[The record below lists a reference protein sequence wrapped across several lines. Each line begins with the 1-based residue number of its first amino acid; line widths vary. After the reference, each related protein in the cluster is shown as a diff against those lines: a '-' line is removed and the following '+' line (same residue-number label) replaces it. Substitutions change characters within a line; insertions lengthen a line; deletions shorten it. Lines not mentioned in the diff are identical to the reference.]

1 MSDDKLMTV
10 DISGIRAATSN
21 LTRTLGLEPDGPAQK
36 FFTQEMMRQ
45 TDKYVPM
52 DTGMLAGSAQ
62 RFMEPDAV
70 VYYAPYAQYLYYGKL
85 MVDPETL
92 KGAFHD
98 EENNMFWSRPGMPK
112 ILDPDGRSLQY
123 DTSKHPLA
131 GPMWAE
137 RSWADNGEKITA
149 EVEEFIMRRY
159 IK

>member
-1 MSDDKLMTV
+1 VSDDKLMTV

-98 EENNMFWSRPGMPK
+98 EENNMFWSRPGVPK

-149 EVEEFIMRRY
+149 EVEKFIMRRY